1 MKSEEMFSIFMRRN
15 RTNLDNRTYLLF
27 MRSGYGTPDG
37 LIDTV
42 LLRKE
47 VLNRKILNNYGIGEI
62 TVKKICDWL
71 EQEELE
77 DD

>member
-1 MKSEEMFSIFMRRN
+1 MFSIFMRRN
-15 RTNLDNRTYLLF
+15 RTNLDNRTYLLL